1 LQSRIQLLTAYGAA
15 SEDNKRVSQRLLHGF
30 SNSYKGSAGKAA
42 GLRDQKLIIKK
53 RVFEQKLRAAVE
65 RDPKL
70 GQEAVKV
77 WDEVAAA
84 YKTWAPSE
92 RQYQAL
98 EKYAGTGCTLFKIAR
113 DLIRLADE
121 GAKPN
126 EQRIPEYRD
135 SARRS
140 LELSLYSPAP
150 IIDELETAIL
160 QQYLE
165 ELQSVLGD
173 KDPLMKAILG
183 GRYPDEVAPQ
193 SVRGSKLKDIAV
205 RRQLAADREALAK
218 SDDPMIRLARL
229 IDEPARKIR
238 KKHEETIEEL
248 EVSAAARIAQYRYK
262 MFGASESPD
271 ATFTPRV
278 SFGAVKGYKDKA
290 EIVVPW
296 ATTFGGLYH
305 RATGLDPYIL
315 PQRWLDGKKS
325 LNLVNQMNFVSTVD
339 ITGGN
344 SGSPT
349 VNAKG
354 EVVGIIFD
362 SNIEGLPN
370 VYLYTDEQARAVHVA
385 GQGIVEVLRKLYKAT
400 ALLQELGLATGTTPS
415 N

>member
-1 LQSRIQLLTAYGAA
+1 
-15 SEDNKRVSQRLLHGF
+15 
-30 SNSYKGSAGKAA
+30 
-42 GLRDQKLIIKK
+42 
-53 RVFEQKLRAAVE
+53 
-65 RDPKL
+65 
-70 GQEAVKV
+70 
-77 WDEVAAA
+77 
-84 YKTWAPSE
+84 
-92 RQYQAL
+92 
-98 EKYAGTGCTLFKIAR
+98 
-113 DLIRLADE
+113 
-121 GAKPN
+121 
-126 EQRIPEYRD
+126 
-135 SARRS
+135 
-140 LELSLYSPAP
+140 
-150 IIDELETAIL
+150 
-160 QQYLE
+160 
-165 ELQSVLGD
+165 
-173 KDPLMKAILG
+173 MKAILG